1 MTLKEYDFAYEGKS
15 YKMRESNGAEDLIY
29 QEQCTG
35 PDGRIKLSELWK
47 KRIKRCMV
55 EPLFTDHEF
64 NELSHKELQFLIS
77 KWLEYNELDVASF
90 LEGSKL
96 DQNSM

>member
-1 MTLKEYDFAYEGKS
+1 MTLKEYDFTFEGKA

-29 QEQCTG
+29 QDQCTG
-35 PDGRIKLSELWK
+35 PDGTLKLAELWK

-55 EPLFTDHEF
+55 EPLFTDAEF
-64 NELSHKELQFLIS
+64 NQLSKKELSFLIS

-90 LEGSKL
+90 LEATKPE
-96 DQNSM
+96 QNST